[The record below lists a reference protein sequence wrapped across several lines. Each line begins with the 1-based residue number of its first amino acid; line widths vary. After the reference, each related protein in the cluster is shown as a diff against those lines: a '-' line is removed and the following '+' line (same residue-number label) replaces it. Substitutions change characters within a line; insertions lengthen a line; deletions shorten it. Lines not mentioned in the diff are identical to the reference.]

1 MTALHFAKSDAS
13 LCISTHRTSFGKTM
27 NNLITPDWLSSL
39 DRRIAEMPDDTE
51 RIQVAECQRP
61 LSRIDR
67 IAPIV
72 YTGMDGFPTR
82 YDEELQHDEWFAMF
96 ERARNVIE
104 RGGNVLLCGT
114 RGGGKT
120 RMACELAQRA
130 VLPRGKSKPK
140 RIFKTAMRIFLEI
153 RATYRRDSAIT
164 ELEVMDNLATCRLL
178 VIDEVQERAE
188 SEFEAQKLT
197 AIIDD
202 RYRHK
207 LPTILIANLTPQA
220 FQATLG
226 PSICDRCNEDGGLLE
241 FTWPSFRNAD
251 VEARR
256 P

>member
-1 MTALHFAKSDAS
+1 MKKP
-13 LCISTHRTSFGKTM
+13 ISFKRM
-27 NNLITPDWLSSL
+27 NNLITPDWLTSL
-39 DRRIAEMPDDTE
+39 DRRIAEMPDDDDYQ
-51 RIQVAECQRP
+51 IQGAECQRP

-72 YTGMDGFPTR
+72 YTGTDGFPTR
-82 YDEELQHDEWFAMF
+82 YDEELTHDEWFAMF
-96 ERARNVIE
+96 CRARSVVE

-130 VLPRGKSKPK
+130 AIPRGKSKPK
-140 RIFKTAMRIFLEI
+140 RAYKTAMRIFLEI
-153 RATYRRDSAIT
+153 RATYRRDSEMT

-207 LPTILIANLTPQA
+207 LPTILIANLNPQA
-220 FQATLG
+220 FTATLG

-241 FTWPSFRNAD
+241 FTWPSFRNSRAQSSPGLTD
-251 VEARR
+251 ATCLE
-256 P
+256 

>member
-1 MTALHFAKSDAS
+1 
-13 LCISTHRTSFGKTM
+13 M

-39 DRRIAEMPDDTE
+39 DRRIAEMPDDSE
-51 RIQVAECQRP
+51 RIQDAECQRP

-67 IAPIV
+67 IAPII
-72 YTGMDGFPTR
+72 YTGIDGFPTR
-82 YDEELQHDEWFAMF
+82 YDEELTHDEWFAMF
-96 ERARNVIE
+96 CRARIVLE

-140 RIFKTAMRIFLEI
+140 RIYQTAPRIFLE
-153 RATYRRDSAIT
+153 
-164 ELEVMDNLATCRLL
+164 LEAASRWANEETQLDIVNKLTTCRLL
-178 VIDEVQERAE
+178 VIDEVQEQTGTAK
-188 SEFEAQKLT
+188 EAQKLT

-207 LPTILIANLTPQA
+207 LPTILIANLNPQA

-241 FTWPSFRNAD
+241 FTWPSFRNA
-251 VEARR
+251 A
-256 P
+256 PQAPANPTP

>member
-1 MTALHFAKSDAS
+1 
-13 LCISTHRTSFGKTM
+13 M

-39 DRRIAEMPDDTE
+39 DRRIAEMPDETE
-51 RIQVAECQRP
+51 RIQEAECQRP

-67 IAPIV
+67 IAPII

-82 YDEELQHDEWFAMF
+82 YDEELTHEEWFAMF
-96 ERARNVIE
+96 SRARSVVE
-104 RGGNVLLCGT
+104 RGANVLLCGT

-120 RMACELAQRA
+120 RMATELAQRA

-153 RATYRRDSAIT
+153 RATYRRDSTIT

-207 LPTILIANLTPQA
+207 LPTIIIANLNPKA

-241 FTWPSFRNAD
+241 FTWPSFRISQSAPPAD
-251 VEARR
+251 K
-256 P
+256 

>member
-1 MTALHFAKSDAS
+1 
-13 LCISTHRTSFGKTM
+13 M
-27 NNLITPDWLSSL
+27 NNLIAPDWLSSL
-39 DRRIAEMPDDTE
+39 DRRIAEMPDDDEYRT
-51 RIQVAECQRP
+51 QDAECQRP

-72 YTGMDGFPTR
+72 YTGIDGFPTR
-82 YDEELQHDEWFAMF
+82 YDEELTHDEWFAMF
-96 ERARNVIE
+96 ERARIVVE

-130 VLPRGKSKPK
+130 AIPRGKSKPK
-140 RIFKTAMRIFLEI
+140 RIYKTAMRIFLEI

-220 FQATLG
+220 FMATLG

-241 FTWPSFRNAD
+241 FTWPSFRNSQAQSSAGLND
-251 VEARR
+251 QTKSKQ
-256 P
+256 

>member
-1 MTALHFAKSDAS
+1 
-13 LCISTHRTSFGKTM
+13 M

-39 DRRIAEMPDDTE
+39 DRRIAEMPDDDDY
-51 RIQVAECQRP
+51 RIQGAESQRP
-61 LSRIDR
+61 FSRIDKL
-67 IAPIV
+67 APIT

-96 ERARNVIE
+96 ERARSVVE
-104 RGGNVLLCGT
+104 RGGNVSLCGT

-120 RMACELAQRA
+120 RMATELAQRA

-188 SEFEAQKLT
+188 SDFEAQKLT

-220 FQATLG
+220 FTETLG

-241 FTWPSFRNAD
+241 FTWPSFRNAKLTD
-251 VEARR
+251 GGRKTHE
-256 P
+256 

>member
-1 MTALHFAKSDAS
+1 
-13 LCISTHRTSFGKTM
+13 
-27 NNLITPDWLSSL
+27 
-39 DRRIAEMPDDTE
+39 MPDDDDTQFE
-51 RIQVAECQRP
+51 RPTFELPQ
-61 LSRIDR
+61 SRIDR
-67 IAPIV
+67 LAPIV

-82 YDEELQHDEWFAMF
+82 YDQELQHDEWFAIF
-96 ERARNVIE
+96 KRARSVVE

-120 RMACELAQRA
+120 RMATELAQRA

-207 LPTILIANLTPQA
+207 LPTILIANLSPQA
-220 FQATLG
+220 FTATLG

-241 FTWPSFRNAD
+241 FTWPSFRNA
-251 VEARR
+251 ELTH
-256 P
+256 PESKP

>member
-1 MTALHFAKSDAS
+1 
-13 LCISTHRTSFGKTM
+13 M
-27 NNLITPDWLSSL
+27 NNLISPDWLSSL

-51 RIQVAECQRP
+51 RIQGAECQRP

-67 IAPIV
+67 IAPII

-82 YDEELQHDEWFAMF
+82 YDEELTHDEWFAMF
-96 ERARNVIE
+96 ERARSVVE

-130 VLPRGKSKPK
+130 AIPRGKSKPK

-188 SEFEAQKLT
+188 SDFEAQKLT

-207 LPTILIANLTPQA
+207 MPTILIANLTPQA

-241 FTWPSFRNAD
+241 FTWPSFRNAQRVGSPD
-251 VEARR
+251 EKSQPTR
-256 P
+256 

>member
-1 MTALHFAKSDAS
+1 MTNAKTLTDVLSTIDRK
-13 LCISTHRTSFGKTM
+13 IS
-27 NNLITPDWLSSL
+27 
-39 DRRIAEMPDDTE
+39 EMPDDDDCRT
-51 RIQVAECQRP
+51 QGDECQRP
-61 LSRIDR
+61 MSRIDR

-82 YDEELQHDEWFAMF
+82 YDEELQNDEWFAMF
-96 ERARNVIE
+96 ERARNVVE
-104 RGGNVLLCGT
+104 CGGNVLLCGT

-120 RMACELAQRA
+120 RMATELAQRA
-130 VLPRGKSKPK
+130 ALPRGKSKPK

-220 FQATLG
+220 FTATLG

-241 FTWPSFRNAD
+241 FTWPSFRNEDRTCAD
-251 VEARR
+251 D
-256 P
+256 